1 MTMKHRLVI
10 FGLAAIVAGSLNA
23 CGGSDGAGSAATTSP
38 STIQALDT
46 AQVLAQSRETSE
58 TTYPYP
64 VNFGVVFLTDT
75 SDFTDP
81 YVIPGT

>member
-1 MTMKHRLVI
+1 MKHRLVI
-10 FGLAAIVAGSLNA
+10 FGLAAIAAGSLSA
-23 CGGSDGAGSAATTSP
+23 CGGSDAGSSAVAPPP
-38 STIQALDT
+38 STMQALDT
-46 AQVLAQSRETSE
+46 TQVLAQSRETSE

-81 YVIPGT
+81 YIIPGT

>member
-1 MTMKHRLVI
+1 MKHRLVI
-10 FGLAAIVAGSLNA
+10 VGLAAIVAGSLNA
-23 CGGSDGAGSAATTSP
+23 CGGSDGAGSTASP
-38 STIQALDT
+38 STVQALVT

-81 YVIPGT
+81 YIIPGA